1 MDSSYLIIGLSLSV
15 LISYAFDL
23 LSSRFKMPS
32 VILLLALGMLTRQ
45 VTEYLGVQIPYVA
58 PTLSTLGTLGLILI
72 VLEGGLDIEI
82 QSAQF
87 GLLRRT
93 ALTALSSLVFTTLL
107 LAGML
112 FLLLEETFYRCLIN
126 ALPFAVISRTV
137 AVPGA
142 QNLSEQQRE
151 FALYEATFSDIMGVM
166 LFNFVLLAQSSS
178 VLGATLVF
186 ARDTLLISL
195 VSILCCL
202 GLLYLISRI
211 SHTVK
216 FLPIISVLLLVYAI
230 AQIYQMSSLLIILV
244 FGLFLNNTELF
255 IRGRLD
261 QIFKNDLFE
270 KELDQLKNL
279 TAEGGFVIRTFF
291 FLLFGYAANL
301 STLIDLD
308 AIIVSILFV
317 GTILGV
323 RYVSL
328 RVALDGPLKP
338 LLWVAPRG
346 LVTILLY
353 LNIPEPLRLTGFR
366 EGVLMLTVVLS
377 ALVMMAGLIGHKPTT
392 TE

>member
-1 MDSSYLIIGLSLSV
+1 
-15 LISYAFDL
+15 
-23 LSSRFKMPS
+23 
-32 VILLLALGMLTRQ
+32 
-45 VTEYLGVQIPYVA
+45 
-58 PTLSTLGTLGLILI
+58 
-72 VLEGGLDIEI
+72 
-82 QSAQF
+82 
-87 GLLRRT
+87 
-93 ALTALSSLVFTTLL
+93 
-107 LAGML
+107 
-112 FLLLEETFYRCLIN
+112 
-126 ALPFAVISRTV
+126 
-137 AVPGA
+137 
-142 QNLSEQQRE
+142 
-151 FALYEATFSDIMGVM
+151 
-166 LFNFVLLAQSSS
+166 